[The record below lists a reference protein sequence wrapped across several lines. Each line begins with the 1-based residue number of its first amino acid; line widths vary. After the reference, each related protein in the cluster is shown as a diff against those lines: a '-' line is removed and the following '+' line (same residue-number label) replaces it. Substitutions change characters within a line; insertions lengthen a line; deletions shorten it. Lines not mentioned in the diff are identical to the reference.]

1 MAWTERVTPVDA
13 PHAPRDPTD
22 TYPSHLA
29 SYGRGGHHYAAT
41 TTARDAIPSGR
52 LELGMFCYVEADGK
66 TYQLTDTDPVAWTE
80 FAGSGSGTSATSRII
95 GRVSAGSGAY
105 EQLTLG
111 DGLEFS
117 GSSVQVAAAVSTQID
132 SIETTVTDYS
142 DGIEGG
148 TW

>member
-41 TTARDAIPSGR
+41 TVARDAIPSGR
-52 LELGMFCYVEADGK
+52 LELGMFCYVAADGK
-66 TYQLTDTDPVAWTE
+66 TYQLTDDSPVTWTE
-80 FAGSGSGTSATSRII
+80 FAGSGSGTSAQNRLI
-95 GRVSAGSGAY
+95 GRVSSGSGAY

-117 GSSVQVAAAVSTQID
+117 GSSVKVAGTVTTQISD
-132 SIETTVTDYS
+132 IYTAVTGYA